1 MTTRPAS
8 PIVSAICCPLHPPPG
23 DTRASQW
30 IACASLALALFV
42 SYCART
48 AVAQEL
54 ASEYRVKAAF
64 LLNFAKFVEWP
75 AESLGKVT
83 DPINVCIFGQDPFQ
97 GDLEQV
103 IRNKTVNNRALAAHR
118 ISTPSQARTCH
129 IVFISSLEKAR
140 SRELLAGL
148 RDASALTVG
157 EDPEFARSGG
167 MITFVIDD
175 DRVRFDINLG
185 PAAAA
190 RVRISAKVLSV
201 ARTVKVGP

>member
-8 PIVSAICCPLHPPPG
+8 PIDSAIPRPLLLPSG
-23 DTRASQW
+23 YTRASLW
-30 IACASLALALFV
+30 IARASLALALFAGC
-42 SYCART
+42 CART
-48 AVAQEL
+48 AVAQEQT
-54 ASEYRVKAAF
+54 SEYRVKAAF

-75 AESLGKVT
+75 AEALGKVT
-83 DPINVCIFGQDPFQ
+83 DPINVCVFGQDPFQ
-97 GDLEQV
+97 GELEQV
-103 IRNKTVNNRALAAHR
+103 IHNKTVNNRALAARR
-118 ISTPSQARTCH
+118 ISTPAEARACH

-140 SRELLAGL
+140 SRELLAAL

-185 PAAAA
+185 RAAAA

-201 ARTVKVGP
+201 ARTVRVGP